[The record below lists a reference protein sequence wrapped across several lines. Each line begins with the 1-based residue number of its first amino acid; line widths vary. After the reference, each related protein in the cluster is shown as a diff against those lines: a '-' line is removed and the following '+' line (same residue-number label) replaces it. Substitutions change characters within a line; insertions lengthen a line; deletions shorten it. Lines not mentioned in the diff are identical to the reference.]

1 MLVVTTTA
9 KDVAKD
15 GILHMYQTVGR
26 ALDRM
31 ALNCWTKANAAIVA
45 VVMYVCVDVQSAGIG
60 SINCMQCSAMQI
72 KIP

>member
-1 MLVVTTTA
+1 MVGASMCASSRPVLLVVTTTA

-45 VVMYVCVDVQSAGIG
+45 VVMYVDVQSV
-60 SINCMQCSAMQI
+60 
-72 KIP
+72 